1 MSDLDLRAIAERYH
15 HALEAK
21 PSKGPITD
29 RGIAAIIDSV
39 CDVPDL
45 LGDLDA
51 ATRKLD
57 RARALT
63 EATDSPGWVRAGDLL
78 DALEV

>member
-1 MSDLDLRAIAERYH
+1 MSNSAQIEVRRARALRALDAAVY
-15 HALEAK
+15 AA
-21 PSKGPITD
+21 TD
-29 RGIAAIIDSV
+29 SLADLP
-39 CDVPDL
+39 DVTR
-45 LGDLDA
+45 DLDA

-57 RARALT
+57 RVRALT